1 MLDDVQ
7 LQHTDS
13 TTYLGVTFDKRQT
26 WRNHINSTEAK
37 ARRKLALLRK
47 LAGTQW
53 GAAETVLKNVY
64 IGAIRPH
71 LEYGSTTFTSASKS
85 TLYMLDK
92 VQNQAMRLITG
103 AMKSTPIKVME
114 ETTAI
119 SSLGYRRDMRN
130 LIQAERYKCSPSH
143 PMKVRINGMT
153 KNRIKRES
161 IIHKYQ
167 RLNKVFNNS
176 IKFGKTMQ
184 SKFSS
189 LPESFPQVNRSLT
202 IRNTIQGLNKR
213 QDDNIKKQQTLAYI
227 DEHYPH
233 ELWIHVYTD
242 GSATNA
248 VQDGGAGSII
258 FLQGGQTI
266 ENSTATG
273 KHCTNYFAEVKAL
286 EQGAK
291 AVDDLTDQT
300 SDVVFLTD
308 SRSALDAIQNQNE
321 PYLMRILNG
330 SLEKRRVV
338 LQWIPAQCGIN
349 GNEMAYKLA
358 KRGAAMTQHDNP
370 ITLAEKKTII
380 KHSFRAKKIP
390 DNYHKLDRAE
400 QVIILR
406 LRKGHNRLN
415 SHMYKTMKLVQ
426 SPLCTCYTGDH
437 FADHI
442 LQDCPTFT
450 NLRTQIWPDGISL
463 HQQLHG
469 TTEDMRRT
477 VGFIQQTGLS
487 V

>member
-1 MLDDVQ
+1 
-7 LQHTDS
+7 
-13 TTYLGVTFDKRQT
+13 
-26 WRNHINSTEAK
+26 
-37 ARRKLALLRK
+37 
-47 LAGTQW
+47 
-53 GAAETVLKNVY
+53 
-64 IGAIRPH
+64 
-71 LEYGSTTFTSASKS
+71 
-85 TLYMLDK
+85 MLDK

-119 SSLGYRRDMRN
+119 SSLGHRRDMRN

-153 KNRIKRES
+153 KNQIKRKS
-161 IIHKYQ
+161 FIHKYQ

-176 IKFGKTMQ
+176 IKTIQ

-189 LPESFPQVNRSLT
+189 LPESFPQVNRRLT

-233 ELWIHVYTD
+233 ESWIHVYTD

-273 KHCTNYFAEVKAL
+273 KHCTNYSAEVKAL

-330 SLEKRRVV
+330 SLEKK
-338 LQWIPAQCGIN
+338 
-349 GNEMAYKLA
+349 E
-358 KRGAAMTQHDNP
+358 
-370 ITLAEKKTII
+370 E
-380 KHSFRAKKIP
+380 
-390 DNYHKLDRAE
+390 
-400 QVIILR
+400 
-406 LRKGHNRLN
+406 
-415 SHMYKTMKLVQ
+415 
-426 SPLCTCYTGDH
+426 
-437 FADHI
+437 
-442 LQDCPTFT
+442 
-450 NLRTQIWPDGISL
+450 
-463 HQQLHG
+463 
-469 TTEDMRRT
+469 
-477 VGFIQQTGLS
+477 
-487 V
+487 